1 MGLNFVF
8 KSRFGGLGGAY
19 IRQAVSAFFDL
30 LWQAD
35 CTKAR
40 ILSSE
45 SGGKVQGR
53 QSCFYDPIT
62 QAGSSLKTAKGNHGR
77 PCS

>member
-8 KSRFGGLGGAY
+8 KSRFGGREGH
-19 IRQAVSAFFDL
+19 IRQAVLAFFEL

-45 SGGKVQGR
+45 SGGKVQGK
-53 QSCFYDPIT
+53 QSSFYDPIT
-62 QAGSSLKTAKGNHGR
+62 QAGSSLKAAEGNHGR
-77 PCS
+77 SCS

>member
-8 KSRFGGLGGAY
+8 KADLEVGEGH

-30 LWQAD
+30 LWQGD

-40 ILSSE
+40 VLSSE
-45 SGGKVQGR
+45 SEGKGQGK
-53 QSCFYDPIT
+53 QSGFCDPIT
-62 QAGSSLKTAKGNHGR
+62 QAGSGLKTAKGNHGR